1 MDKKKRYCKY
11 PDCSHSSVENVGCK
25 LQLLPADHSKCR
37 VWMRLCK
44 FAGTP
49 RLLPARIQI
58 CSCQLVDKNGPT
70 KDNPNPLP
78 YEVSMKM
85 VCSRCRKGGRWRQ
98 SGARYERAAVWQF
111 EVGALAARGARVSRR
126 AIAAQRPY
134 DSV

>member
-1 MDKKKRYCKY
+1 MAKKKRYCKY
-11 PDCSHSSVENVGCK
+11 PDCPHSSVENVGCK

-78 YEVSMKM
+78 YEVSMNEDGM
-85 VCSRCRKGGRWRQ
+85 STLQCVGNSSDRKVFF
-98 SGARYERAAVWQF
+98 AAPCFTQ
-111 EVGALAARGARVSRR
+111 
-126 AIAAQRPY
+126 
-134 DSV
+134 